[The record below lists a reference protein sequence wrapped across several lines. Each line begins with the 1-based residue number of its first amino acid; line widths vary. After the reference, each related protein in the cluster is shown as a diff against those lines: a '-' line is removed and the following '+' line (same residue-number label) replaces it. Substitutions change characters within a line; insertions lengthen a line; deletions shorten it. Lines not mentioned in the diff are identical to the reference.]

1 MKKKI
6 LYVVNIDSFFIS
18 HREDIALK
26 AKSFLKIH
34 LATKFKRNVNYF
46 KKIIKPTDEEIK
58 KHSEYLKQNLK
69 KNFF

>member
-26 AKSFLKIH
+26 AKSFLK
-34 LATKFKRNVNYF
+34 LSGYKVQEKCKLF
-46 KKIIKPTDEEIK
+46 
-58 KHSEYLKQNLK
+58 
-69 KNFF
+69 

>member
-46 KKIIKPTDEEIK
+46 KKKKFIHIIYSLREV
-58 KHSEYLKQNLK
+58 NLA
-69 KNFF
+69 FFQI